1 MSKNEMFIFKSKRVK
16 PKKNNLKKINK
27 TLNDLKNFI
36 DLDHDPKS
44 KNLKK
49 AEDSF
54 LSLYKDKK
62 EKDEKNKSEKKKGNG
77 LDFKE
82 VEKSLKECKSHIKV
96 IDNEKEKS
104 LSIILENVRLVSLNE
119 IFATFQTRPYEIF
132 KYKKLCH
139 QLIDKILKEYLGQ
152 LPIFQNETIKI
163 TYFREASR
171 YLDHDSLIPS
181 FKFFLDAI
189 VDNGIII
196 DDNPNIIKDITPI
209 QQIKSKQVKSLL
221 GIKIESIKEDL
232 NENNNDIFL
241 LWNFK
246 EIQNNEEL
254 INDF

>member
-1 MSKNEMFIFKSKRVK
+1 MFKFKKTP
-16 PKKNNLKKINK
+16 PKKSNLKKINK
-27 TLNDLKNFI
+27 TLKSLKELNNELTI
-36 DLDHDPKS
+36 ENS
-44 KNLKK
+44 KNKEL
-49 AEDSF
+49 DGNCTF
-54 LSLYKDKK
+54 LSLYNDKK
-62 EKDEKNKSEKKKGNG
+62 ERDKEKKLKTKKEKG

-152 LPIFQNETIKI
+152 LPIFKNETIKI

-189 VDNGIII
+189 VDNGIIL

-221 GIKIESIKEDL
+221 GIKIESIKEDQGFL
-232 NENNNDIFL
+232 NETNHDIFL

-246 EIQNNEEL
+246 EIQDNEEL

>member
-1 MSKNEMFIFKSKRVK
+1 MFKKTQ
-16 PKKNNLKKINK
+16 PKKINLKKINK
-27 TLNDLKNFI
+27 SLKELSNELI
-36 DLDHDPKS
+36 MKDS
-44 KNLKK
+44 KNKEL
-49 AEDSF
+49 DRNCTF
-54 LSLYKDKK
+54 LSLYNDKK
-62 EKDEKNKSEKKKGNG
+62 ERDKEKKSKTKKEKG

-82 VEKSLKECKSHIKV
+82 VEKSLKECKSYIKV

-139 QLIDKILKEYLGQ
+139 QLIGKILKEYLGQ
-152 LPIFQNETIKI
+152 LPVFQNETIKI

-189 VDNGIII
+189 VDNEIIL
-196 DDNPNIIKDITPI
+196 DDNPNIIKEIIPI
-209 QQIKSKQVKSLL
+209 QQIKNKQVKSLL
-221 GIKIESIKEDL
+221 GIKIEKIKE
-232 NENNNDIFL
+232 ENLSNKNDNLFL

-246 EIQNNEEL
+246 EIQQNNEEIIEGL
-254 INDF
+254 